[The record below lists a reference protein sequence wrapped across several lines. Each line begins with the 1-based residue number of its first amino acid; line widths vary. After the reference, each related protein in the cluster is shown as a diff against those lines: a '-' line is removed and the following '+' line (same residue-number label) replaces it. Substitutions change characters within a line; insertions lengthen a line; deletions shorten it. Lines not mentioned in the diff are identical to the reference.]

1 MLTLREVKQLI
12 EIPEKGAGT
21 PTARYM
27 KDCGTVLLCRQ
38 MGDGAKLT
46 VYREGYAAYEAGKH
60 ATVFPVDKCGDYDYG
75 MPDGESRIRGEYFD
89 SLAWYIRLF
98 LEGEDRLCR
107 NRESYE
113 REKNVSYSMV
123 SEEWSA
129 LEDLE
134 EPVLERLIREEA
146 AEDLLGEAASDY
158 PPALLPEE
166 NPEGDLRGIWYYPG
180 DGPGNPGRS
189 SPAHT
194 EETGDCRKRPP
205 VWERDRFPCGVKGQ
219 KTETITYC
227 AWAAG
232 RWWRHQSRRREK
244 YQEERN
250 RKHGVCSLEQ
260 RMETGD
266 FFPSARGGPEDAV
279 IRRMCRDK
287 LRDALAE
294 LSGPD
299 IFLIRLLY
307 FEEVSIS
314 EAARLC
320 GCSRKT
326 IRNRREKILAELN
339 RRMSKSGVTDGN
351 F

>member
-1 MLTLREVKQLI
+1 MRGKRPKDRDNYILRLGGGTLVEVSREV
-12 EIPEKGAGT
+12 
-21 PTARYM
+21 Y
-27 KDCGTVLLCRQ
+27 
-38 MGDGAKLT
+38 
-46 VYREGYAAYEAGKH
+46 
-60 ATVFPVDKCGDYDYG
+60 
-75 MPDGESRIRGEYFD
+75 
-89 SLAWYIRLF
+89 
-98 LEGEDRLCR
+98 LE
-107 NRESYE
+107 
-113 REKNVSYSMV
+113 
-123 SEEWSA
+123 W
-129 LEDLE
+129 
-134 EPVLERLIREEA
+134 
-146 AEDLLGEAASDY
+146 
-158 PPALLPEE
+158 
-166 NPEGDLRGIWYYPG
+166 
-180 DGPGNPGRS
+180 
-189 SPAHT
+189 
-194 EETGDCRKRPP
+194 
-205 VWERDRFPCGVKGQ
+205 
-219 KTETITYC
+219 
-227 AWAAG
+227 
-232 RWWRHQSRRREK
+232 HQSRRREK

>member
-27 KDCGTVLLCRQ
+27 KDCGTVLLCRR

-60 ATVFPVDKCGDYDYG
+60 
-75 MPDGESRIRGEYFD
+75 
-89 SLAWYIRLF
+89 
-98 LEGEDRLCR
+98 
-107 NRESYE
+107 
-113 REKNVSYSMV
+113 
-123 SEEWSA
+123 
-129 LEDLE
+129 
-134 EPVLERLIREEA
+134 
-146 AEDLLGEAASDY
+146 
-158 PPALLPEE
+158 
-166 NPEGDLRGIWYYPG
+166 
-180 DGPGNPGRS
+180 
-189 SPAHT
+189 
-194 EETGDCRKRPP
+194 
-205 VWERDRFPCGVKGQ
+205 
-219 KTETITYC
+219 
-227 AWAAG
+227 
-232 RWWRHQSRRREK
+232 
-244 YQEERN
+244 
-250 RKHGVCSLEQ
+250 
-260 RMETGD
+260 
-266 FFPSARGGPEDAV
+266 AV

>member
-60 ATVFPVDKCGDYDYG
+60 ATVFPVDRCGDYDYG

-146 AEDLLGEAASDY
+146 AEDLLGLLTERQRLIIRRLYFQKKTQKEISEEFGIT
-158 PPALLPEE
+158 PATV
-166 NPEGDLRGIWYYPG
+166 RGI
-180 DGPGNPGRS
+180 R
-189 SPAHT
+189 A
-194 EETGDCRKRPP
+194 EAVRRIQRKR
-205 VWERDRFPCGVKGQ
+205 GTAVKGRQ
-219 KTETITYC
+219 CGKGTGFH
-227 AWAAG
+227 AG
-232 RWWRHQSRRREK
+232 
-244 YQEERN
+244 
-250 RKHGVCSLEQ
+250 
-260 RMETGD
+260 
-266 FFPSARGGPEDAV
+266 
-279 IRRMCRDK
+279 
-287 LRDALAE
+287 
-294 LSGPD
+294 
-299 IFLIRLLY
+299 
-307 FEEVSIS
+307 
-314 EAARLC
+314 
-320 GCSRKT
+320 
-326 IRNRREKILAELN
+326 
-339 RRMSKSGVTDGN
+339 
-351 F
+351 